1 MKLLLAFVFLPLL
14 IRLHAFV
21 ETGSST
27 NPCLIHVQDRHSMQ
41 KNLLELAKKKT
52 TQRVGAGLSPV
63 VGRQLVPSG
72 MELPLQILTRSWHQ

>member
-41 KNLLELAKKKT
+41 KNLLELAKKKPHK
-52 TQRVGAGLSPV
+52 GLGQDS
-63 VGRQLVPSG
+63 L
-72 MELPLQILTRSWHQ
+72 LW